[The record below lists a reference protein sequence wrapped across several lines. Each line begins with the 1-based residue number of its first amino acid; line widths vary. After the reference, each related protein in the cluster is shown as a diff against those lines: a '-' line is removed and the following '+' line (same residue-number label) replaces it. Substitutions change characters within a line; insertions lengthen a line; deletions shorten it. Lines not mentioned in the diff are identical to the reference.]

1 MGSPAKSQ
9 TFAIDEELWFG
20 DHDDAEAEGRAAAS
34 LAAVGARIVGAKPF
48 PIAARRLDEL
58 TRNPSTR
65 IEQVVN
71 VLESDPALS
80 ARLLRL
86 VNSAGYGLKVRVT
99 SVRHAAVLVGTRRL
113 NQVATTAAI
122 LDLFD
127 GNNTHA
133 IELLEHAAVVGSLCR
148 YLAVHQGLPHD
159 ELFTCGFLHDIGKL
173 MLLDAERERYA
184 ELLNEFGHAPDQIH
198 LAERKL
204 FGFDHAVLGAHVL
217 TAWNIPEPVPRVI
230 AWHHAPARAMQDTVV
245 SAMVQ
250 TLRLADLL
258 AYVLAL
264 PDTQQA
270 VELAAAS
277 EAANY
282 LEVSDVQLAAMWN
295 DLTALRDRSR
305 ARSHGEPELD
315 VMVPKSE
322 VPAQMGRG
330 SLNPSQKPA
339 RTGRPLHEVPS
350 HFPCSVCAKPS
361 FGNVCAAC
369 GGHVCPAHQ
378 VGADEWC
385 SVCAREF
392 VRFKKSAEL
401 SSLMRAGVGAL
412 VGSTL
417 AIALYSA
424 SRAPDAGV
432 ETLILAPVM
441 VLALWAVVLP
451 VAYRLWQKLAFLER
465 RRKKNRAEPMAIAR
479 PRSAHIPSA
488 ASVSALVAA
497 PTLEA
502 PSAGS
507 SAPDSGHDHDAPLS
521 MAPLST
527 APLSVPPVL
536 STPPRSSRVH
546 ATLERNAGSVAPK
559 HVEPDSVAPGP
570 MLSVPDISVGPES
583 ASLSPESLLP
593 DSDFISVRPTSVSV
607 ALAAHFGKN
616 VSQRPQVNSAAPRAR
631 ESLHST
637 PPERPVSLVSERPRL
652 TSDSVFDGLQLS
664 KPEPVRIQELESD
677 AVPRKVSSAPEAQPI
692 ANEAKSVA
700 PATLPSVPVAAPMPV
715 ASVVPEADSRAP
727 ASLPAPHISMGP
739 PVALS
744 FAPEASLPPVAA
756 STHPQAPSAAPQAVA
771 PSLHPEPVRASLPAP
786 HISMGPPTVVS
797 MPPDASIPPA
807 AGAEGEAVDDT
818 PDSGV
823 EPVAPPPAPRVYNSP
838 LTRATGIAC
847 VRAPLRACVGAGG
860 PKISYRPPEIAAPGS
875 RESA

>member
-1 MGSPAKSQ
+1 MGSPAKNQ
-9 TFAIDEELWFG
+9 KFALDEELWFG
-20 DHDDAEAEGRAAAS
+20 DHDDADAENRAAAS

-48 PIAARRLDEL
+48 PVAARRLDEL

-86 VNSAGYGLKVRVT
+86 VNSAGYGLKVRCT

-127 GNNTHA
+127 GNSTHA
-133 IELLEHAAVVGSLCR
+133 MELLEHAAIVGSLCR

-173 MLLDAERERYA
+173 MLLDAERDRYA

-198 LAERKL
+198 LAERRL

-264 PDTQQA
+264 PDTEQA
-270 VELAAAS
+270 IQLGAAS

-282 LEVSDVQLAAMWN
+282 LEISDVQLSAMWN
-295 DLTALRDRSR
+295 DLVALRDRSR
-305 ARSHGEPELD
+305 ARSHGEPELE
-315 VMVPKSE
+315 VIVPKVE
-322 VPAQMGRG
+322 VP
-330 SLNPSQKPA
+330 SLRARASTTPSQRPA
-339 RTGRPLHEVPS
+339 KTGRPLHEVPS

-385 SVCAREF
+385 SVCAREY
-392 VRFKKSAEL
+392 VRFKKTAEL
-401 SSLMRAGVGAL
+401 SGGLRAGVGTL

-465 RRKKNRAEPMAIAR
+465 RRKARLSEPRASVAR
-479 PRSAHIPSA
+479 PRVAHMPSA
-488 ASVSALVAA
+488 ASASALIVAS
-497 PTLEA
+497 PVEA
-502 PSAGS
+502 TPQPAAATTSTSELDANGE
-507 SAPDSGHDHDAPLS
+507 HDTPLS

-527 APLSVPPVL
+527 APSVPPAL
-536 STPPRSSRVH
+536 SPALSSPPRSSRSRI
-546 ATLERNAGSVAPK
+546 ALEPPVEPSAPESVAP
-559 HVEPDSVAPGP
+559 PAAQRAPET
-570 MLSVPDISVGPES
+570 GPEARNPS
-583 ASLSPESLLP
+583 MLAESLLP
-593 DSDFISVRPTSVSV
+593 DSEFLSVRPTTVSI

-616 VSQRPQVNSAAPRAR
+616 GSQRPSARSKAPHADEDIR
-631 ESLHST
+631 SIH
-637 PPERPVSLVSERPRL
+637 PERSSLVSERPRL
-652 TSDSVFDGLQLS
+652 AVSDS
-664 KPEPVRIQELESD
+664 
-677 AVPRKVSSAPEAQPI
+677 
-692 ANEAKSVA
+692 
-700 PATLPSVPVAAPMPV
+700 
-715 ASVVPEADSRAP
+715 
-727 ASLPAPHISMGP
+727 
-739 PVALS
+739 
-744 FAPEASLPPVAA
+744 
-756 STHPQAPSAAPQAVA
+756 
-771 PSLHPEPVRASLPAP
+771 
-786 HISMGPPTVVS
+786 
-797 MPPDASIPPA
+797 
-807 AGAEGEAVDDT
+807 
-818 PDSGV
+818 
-823 EPVAPPPAPRVYNSP
+823 
-838 LTRATGIAC
+838 
-847 VRAPLRACVGAGG
+847 
-860 PKISYRPPEIAAPGS
+860 
-875 RESA
+875 

>member
-9 TFAIDEELWFG
+9 TFALDEELWFG
-20 DHDDAEAEGRAAAS
+20 EHDDAEAESRAAAS

-48 PIAARRLDEL
+48 PVAARRLDEL

-127 GNNTHA
+127 GNSTHGV
-133 IELLEHAAVVGSLCR
+133 ELLEHAAVVGSLCR

-184 ELLNEFGHAPDQIH
+184 ELLQEFGHAPDQIH

-264 PDTQQA
+264 PDTEQA
-270 VELAAAS
+270 INLAAAS

-282 LEVSDVQLAAMWN
+282 LEVSDVQLAAMWG
-295 DLTALRDRSR
+295 DLVALRDRSR

-315 VMVPKSE
+315 VMVPSRVE
-322 VPAQMGRG
+322 VP
-330 SLNPSQKPA
+330 SLRAKSSTGAPQSGA

-369 GGHVCPAHQ
+369 GGHVCPSHQ

-385 SVCAREF
+385 TVCAREF
-392 VRFKKSAEL
+392 TRFKKKAEL
-401 SSLMRAGVGAL
+401 SAWMRAGVGVL
-412 VGSTL
+412 VGGSL
-417 AIALYSA
+417 SVALYSA

-432 ETLILAPVM
+432 ETLILAPIL
-441 VLALWAVVLP
+441 VLALWAVLLP

-465 RRKKNRAEPMAIAR
+465 RRSTSRFDSMSVAR
-479 PRSAHIPSA
+479 PRSVPIQA
-488 ASVSALVAA
+488 AAQAA
-497 PTLEA
+497 PA
-502 PSAGS
+502 PEVAPAPLLLS
-507 SAPDSGHDHDAPLS
+507 SSPVSEVDVARGQDDAPLS

-527 APLSVPPVL
+527 APLSVPPLL
-536 STPPRSSRVH
+536 SANPSASLPAPRRESM
-546 ATLERNAGSVAPK
+546 
-559 HVEPDSVAPGP
+559 VELKAAQPDSVAPPP
-570 MLSVPDISVGPES
+570 MLSPPEVVAPQASVLPS
-583 ASLSPESLLP
+583 VLP
-593 DSDFISVRPTSVSV
+593 DADFLSVRPTSVSV
-607 ALAAHFGKN
+607 ALSAHFGKN
-616 VSQRPQVNSAAPRAR
+616 NTNRPQTALSQQPAEP
-631 ESLHST
+631 SLR
-637 PPERPVSLVSERPRL
+637 PLQLVPERSPLVSERPQL
-652 TSDSVFDGLQLS
+652 GLSESVL
-664 KPEPVRIQELESD
+664 D
-677 AVPRKVSSAPEAQPI
+677 A
-692 ANEAKSVA
+692 
-700 PATLPSVPVAAPMPV
+700 LPVAAPAPV
-715 ASVVPEADSRAP
+715 IREVEPSLAPPSVAPPAASVVPAAP
-727 ASLPAPHISMGP
+727 SVAPVVAQAPSLSPSISMGP
-739 PVALS
+739 PTVLS
-744 FAPEASLPPVAA
+744 FAPEASLPPE
-756 STHPQAPSAAPQAVA
+756 APP
-771 PSLHPEPVRASLPAP
+771 PSLRPEVLQQQRVSLPAP
-786 HISMGPPTVVS
+786 DISIGPPAVLSFIPPVS
-797 MPPDASIPPA
+797 EPPA
-807 AGAEGEAVDDT
+807 APDALIAEDG
-818 PDSGV
+818 PDSGPQPLSRP
-823 EPVAPPPAPRVYNSP
+823 PVARVVNSP
-838 LTRATGIAC
+838 LVSSSACTRQ
-847 VRAPLRACVGAGG
+847 PLQACVGRTE
-860 PKISYRPPEIAAPGS
+860 PKISYRPAAAMDTPGS